1 MPKAQ
6 KLLLIGGGVAVFV
19 GMLFGIPMALHKNY
33 TADGI
38 GGAIVTLGQA
48 MILASVGVG
57 MLARGE

>member
-1 MPKAQ
+1 MSTAQ
-6 KLLLIGGGVAVFV
+6 KWMLYSGIGLVFI
-19 GMLFGIPMALHKNY
+19 GLLFGIPMALHKNY

-38 GGAIVTLGQA
+38 GGVILTVGQL